1 MSEQVAIELA
11 FDSGGDL
18 EASGLAWR
26 PGSWLD
32 AVFLVGLA
40 GVFLVNAI
48 VAVVH
53 PDDFVGLVAGSSIGR
68 TLGLAEAGWVV
79 PLIAAND
86 LALGLA
92 VLAAA
97 RWRAGRRLVLAWSGV
112 WLLGVTLVKV
122 TALG

>member
-1 MSEQVAIELA
+1 MELA
-11 FDSGGDL
+11 LDGGGR
-18 EASGLAWR
+18 ASVASHAGQR
-26 PGSWLD
+26 HGWLD
-32 AVFLVGLA
+32 VVFLLGLA

-68 TLGLAEAGWVV
+68 TLGLAEAGWVA

-97 RWRAGRRLVLAWSGV
+97 RWRAGRRLVLAWTGV